1 MSLEFSFS
9 FCEYLDFSLMLC
21 SLETESVC
29 FHSLPFGFQDK
40 IMVLPRVSSLV
51 LYFYN
56 TSQGHQHVQMHTTN
70 HFSAKNKQEQD
81 ECPICV
87 FCELYFLS
95 YLMLK
100 FLQIHQ
106 IPGYVARKRRQR
118 NFQARGSALWRC
130 RILGLCLVICLYCNS
145 NTTIP
150 EWVANSAEGAFPVGR
165 KSTKTKPG
173 SATYVINNLSLK
185 FSR

>member
-9 FCEYLDFSLMLC
+9 FCEYLDFSLMFC

-56 TSQGHQHVQMHTTN
+56 TSQGHQHVQMHATN

-81 ECPICV
+81 TNVQSVCFVNCISCH
-87 FCELYFLS
+87 
-95 YLMLK
+95 
-100 FLQIHQ
+100 I
-106 IPGYVARKRRQR
+106 
-118 NFQARGSALWRC
+118 
-130 RILGLCLVICLYCNS
+130 
-145 NTTIP
+145 
-150 EWVANSAEGAFPVGR
+150 
-165 KSTKTKPG
+165 
-173 SATYVINNLSLK
+173 
-185 FSR
+185 

>member
-1 MSLEFSFS
+1 
-9 FCEYLDFSLMLC
+9 MLC

-40 IMVLPRVSSLV
+40 IMVLPRVWSLV

-56 TSQGHQHVQMHTTN
+56 TSHLIPGVSAFADAHNKPLFSQKQAGARRECTITT
-70 HFSAKNKQEQD
+70 
-81 ECPICV
+81 ICV

-95 YLMLK
+95 YLMLI

-130 RILGLCLVICLYCNS
+130 RILGLCPVIRLYCNS
-145 NTTIP
+145 NATIP
-150 EWVANSAEGAFPVGR
+150 EWVANSAEGA
-165 KSTKTKPG
+165 
-173 SATYVINNLSLK
+173 
-185 FSR
+185 

>member
-1 MSLEFSFS
+1 MFSQLALWVSRQNYGPTPGIVTSAVFLQHFPGASACADAHNKPLFS
-9 FCEYLDFSLMLC
+9 QKQAGARCEC
-21 SLETESVC
+21 T
-29 FHSLPFGFQDK
+29 
-40 IMVLPRVSSLV
+40 
-51 LYFYN
+51 
-56 TSQGHQHVQMHTTN
+56 
-70 HFSAKNKQEQD
+70 
-81 ECPICV
+81 ICV

-95 YLMLK
+95 YLMLI

-130 RILGLCLVICLYCNS
+130 RILGLCPVICLYCNS
-145 NTTIP
+145 NATIP

-165 KSTKTKPG
+165 KSTKTEPG
-173 SATYVINNLSLK
+173 SATYVINNLGLK